1 MSADLAEIIGLTQS
15 IGYAQ
20 HLAEQAG
27 RHGPDGNEGYLLRL
41 QAARVTGDGLTT
53 GSAMQEAF
61 AAAAAAA
68 TAHAAELDKQ
78 TSVQE
83 QYAANPDAGDK
94 GYQTGDVGG
103 STVAAS
109 GADEVPS
116 LRARPADQTP
126 PDHAASDE
134 IPPQW
139 PGHKPRRR
147 WEWKVSAHRPGDP
160 RHVNYALPSV
170 DLASEQAIRT
180 YVQDALQRY
189 DGVEL
194 HHWYSGSEL
203 TFTRQPDG
211 SVQAGRRQL
220 NPVDGAPGHQR

>member
-1 MSADLAEIIGLTQS
+1 MSAGLAEIVGLTQS
-15 IGYAQ
+15 IAYAQ

-53 GSAMQEAF
+53 GHTMQQAF

-78 TSVQE
+78 TGVQE
-83 QYAANPDAGDK
+83 QYDANPDAGDK
-94 GYQTGDVGG
+94 DYYQAGG
-103 STVAAS
+103 STVVAS
-109 GADEVPS
+109 GADDVPG
-116 LRARPADQTP
+116 LRARPADEIP

-147 WEWKVSAHRPGDP
+147 WEWMVTAHQPGDS
-160 RHVNYALPSV
+160 RNVRRGLPSV
-170 DLASEQAIRT
+170 DLPSEQAIRT
-180 YVQDALQRY
+180 YVQAALQRY
-189 DGVEL
+189 DWVEL
-194 HHWYSGSEL
+194 HHWHSGSEL

-211 SVQAGRRQL
+211 TVDVARRQL
-220 NPVDGAPGHQR
+220 RPTDGAPGNQR